1 MSTRNRNAAASATA
15 VPVVEPRSARHA
27 LQRLQFDEPL
37 SWRAGK
43 PIPIA
48 DLLRR
53 LMALSKELRDMVQE
67 ETDRDSLTRV
77 AKELTGHGLLSHKD
91 KGVRAWTACCLV
103 DILKLCAPDAP
114 YTGTQLKVTCAHGYK
129 SGTVLNGLSR
139 TSLR

>member
-1 MSTRNRNAAASATA
+1 MSTRNRNATAAAA
-15 VPVVEPRSARHA
+15 AVVEPRSARHA

-53 LMALSKELRDMVQE
+53 LTALSKELRDMVQE

-114 YTGTQLKVTCAHGYK
+114 YTETQLKVTSARAYRSVTGPERM
-129 SGTVLNGLSR
+129 V
-139 TSLR
+139 